1 MPLTLSACGRPAA
14 KSKEVEPVSAM
25 YMAGM
30 DMIRAN
36 PKTRTGRLTLKL
48 AARRKYPGLS
58 TLLFRDLAA
67 YASNLLPDVGQNI
80 LSPAIRMSDGISVRL
95 TIRAI
100 RTPKPRPTP
109 IDRRSVK
116 LVNVIAPKAIITVVA
131 LVAMLSPDQ
140 VMDVWTACALS

>member
-1 MPLTLSACGRPAA
+1 
-14 KSKEVEPVSAM
+14 
-25 YMAGM
+25 MAGM
-30 DMIRAN
+30 DMIRAS
-36 PKTRTGRLTLKL
+36 PRTRTGRLTLKP
-48 AARRKYPGLS
+48 AALRKYPGLS
-58 TLLFRDLAA
+58 ALFFRALAA

-95 TIRAI
+95 TRRAIRMSDGISVRLTRRAI
-100 RTPKPRPTP
+100 RTPKPRPMP

-116 LVNVIAPKAIITVVA
+116 LVNVIAPKAIMTVVA